1 MSMVLTPLELIS
13 NWSSYSRHAN
23 SAAQLSAP
31 VQRRA
36 VGGGAEW
43 HEEKTESEQDDGGDD
58 DGDLEHT
65 RSTARPVD
73 FK

>member
-31 VQRRA
+31 VRRRA
-36 VGGGAEW
+36 GGAEW

-58 DGDLEHT
+58 DDDLEHT

>member
-23 SAAQLSAP
+23 SAAQVSAP
-31 VQRRA
+31 VRRRRA
-36 VGGGAEW
+36 GGAEW

-58 DGDLEHT
+58 DDDLEHT
-65 RSTARPVD
+65 RSTARLVD
-73 FK
+73 SK